1 MTPQEQDDA
10 LMGVPGFHEAHTAFS
25 LALGRMIQ
33 LGVAVNVATLPDGS
47 TRATYQKKETA

>member
-1 MTPQEQDDA
+1 
-10 LMGVPGFHEAHTAFS
+10 MGVPGFHEAHTAFS